1 MSEYPPPGDGGLTV
15 RDLWE
20 ILSLPLLFALAA
32 IAATWL
38 VWYFTSASCSQE
50 LSLSTGC
57 NPSRITKYV
66 NLEILNKMVTHA
78 AIAAGGGGLWSYA
91 LITRERRARE
101 AAERQLA
108 EALEKAAEER
118 AQAAEE
124 RAQAAEER
132 RQLLALIEQ
141 LTERLTNNGRASAQS
156 DGTDLP

>member
-1 MSEYPPPGDGGLTV
+1 
-15 RDLWE
+15 
-20 ILSLPLLFALAA
+20 
-32 IAATWL
+32 
-38 VWYFTSASCSQE
+38 
-50 LSLSTGC
+50 
-57 NPSRITKYV
+57 
-66 NLEILNKMVTHA
+66 MVTHA

-91 LITRERRARE
+91 VITRERRARE